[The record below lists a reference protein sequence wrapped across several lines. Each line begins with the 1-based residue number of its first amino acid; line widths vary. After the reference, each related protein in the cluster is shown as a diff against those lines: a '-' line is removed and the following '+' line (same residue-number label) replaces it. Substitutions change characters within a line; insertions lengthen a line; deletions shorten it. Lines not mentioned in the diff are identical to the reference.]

1 VERSKKKVTLPLF
14 LCVVH
19 VVVEQRPA
27 VLEEMLSETL

>member
-19 VVVEQRPA
+19 VVVAQQRA
-27 VLEEMLSETL
+27 VLKEMLSETL